1 VIIRKLKLE
10 PFGCFASK
18 EMDFKDGLN
27 VIIGPNETGK
37 STAFY
42 AIQKVLFTSS
52 KLTKNE
58 SKREINR
65 FLPIDGDTANV
76 EISFII
82 NKNPFSLERTWGG
95 TKTAALK
102 LSDGTLI
109 TDEEKILK
117 ELDEILPATAG
128 TFKSVLMT
136 YQSGLVK
143 TIEDL
148 KTDYH
153 DTIQTLGDILRMA
166 VLETGGVSIDQ
177 FRERINDLCQE
188 YLSHWDQSKD
198 MPEKGRGI
206 ENPWKKE
213 VGLILENYYYKEQI
227 KANLE
232 NTRKYEEELDNI
244 NQQITSHAEKISAN
258 EEYINKNKKA
268 VEDARERKTLDA
280 ELSAHKTTIEKF
292 TKINSDW
299 PVRESKI
306 QDLEKQLPELEKKEQ
321 FLSKEWQ
328 DSEREEGNKT
338 LREQFKKIKAK
349 KTNLENSLKKL
360 GDVQKLTKK
369 NLEEIEKVETD
380 MNTLETKISAGKLTL
395 KLKTKKSIS
404 LKVHKDIEDSQ
415 QLDLSADQLQKIEAG
430 GILRIEHIDWNMEIT
445 SGEGDINMLLS
456 QYNISKE
463 KCETLLK
470 QYNVDSRT
478 NAHEIYEIY
487 EKSENKV
494 KVAQE
499 LLDSDLGD
507 ESYENLKSKIDEIG
521 DEKTARPLVDVVQD
535 LATIK
540 NKQENIGKEKNEHEK
555 VIAEYQNYYE
565 DKSKLLLEF
574 AEKSHQLNEI
584 QEKIGNLTFLPEGI
598 SDLGKFI
605 EKYEKVKDELKEGK
619 DLLNNYKLQIARLE
633 GQAPDMSAE
642 ELESQL
648 SDTDENFM
656 RTQRKGEAIYK
667 IKELTDVLV
676 EQLDRDTHVGL
687 KNELER
693 YISAITGNRYDKVAL
708 DGSLPEGFIRGDGK
722 TIPYEFLS
730 TGTKDA
736 LSLSLR
742 LSMANY
748 FLKEANGFI
757 VMDDPLVDLDPERQK
772 NASKLLQEF
781 AGNKQVIVFTCH
793 PANSKLLGGNQ
804 INLEY

>member
-1 VIIRKLKLE
+1 
-10 PFGCFASK
+10 
-18 EMDFKDGLN
+18 
-27 VIIGPNETGK
+27 
-37 STAFY
+37 
-42 AIQKVLFTSS
+42 
-52 KLTKNE
+52 
-58 SKREINR
+58 
-65 FLPIDGDTANV
+65 
-76 EISFII
+76 
-82 NKNPFSLERTWGG
+82 
-95 TKTAALK
+95 
-102 LSDGTLI
+102 
-109 TDEEKILK
+109 
-117 ELDEILPATAG
+117 
-128 TFKSVLMT
+128 
-136 YQSGLVK
+136 
-143 TIEDL
+143 
-148 KTDYH
+148 
-153 DTIQTLGDILRMA
+153 
-166 VLETGGVSIDQ
+166 
-177 FRERINDLCQE
+177 
-188 YLSHWDQSKD
+188 